1 MKYTYKYKPEIY
13 NEIEKFISNEDSDK
27 SFLIE
32 TQFSPVPQFIIH
44 TDMSLD
50 ELTKFLNENRLDE
63 SEEEQLAWE
72 YDEEVYYE
80 ANGAFPE
87 NLINVTEEEVE
98 MWQEGENE
106 EEFEPEGSWLDIIG
120 IWQLEEVKD

>member
-1 MKYTYKYKPEIY
+1 
-13 NEIEKFISNEDSDK
+13 
-27 SFLIE
+27 
-32 TQFSPVPQFIIH
+32 
-44 TDMSLD
+44 MSLD

-63 SEEEQLAWE
+63 SEEEQLGWE